1 MDWMTPTR
9 RSSLERL
16 AAIQRAPTTP
26 ERSRTHHA
34 FEERRPFSFSARGR
48 RLTLGPA
55 AVPTPPIHTLFKPDW
70 LTERPMT
77 HEPATQRHFGRLQ
90 RLDLNTLWPDDAAFA
105 TWLAL
110 PETVAELGQAL
121 ALPLAPFSAPDAA
134 SAAVLRDPSTGHA
147 AVVGGTPGQPPATQ
161 LAGLLATAAEV
172 DAATIAWVADHFA
185 PGQLRSLAWLDSVT
199 GPATRF
205 AALTLEMWCIDDSPP
220 APRFTLVALG

>member
-26 ERSRTHHA
+26 EHSRTYHA
-34 FEERRPFSFSARGR
+34 FEERRPFTFSAHGRG
-48 RLTLGPA
+48 LALGPA
-55 AVPTPPIHTLFKPDW
+55 AVPTPPVHTLFKPDW

-77 HEPATQRHFGRLQ
+77 QEPATHRHFGRLQ

-121 ALPLAPFSAPDAA
+121 ALPLAPSGAPDSA

-147 AVVGGTPGQPPATQ
+147 AVIGGTPGQPPATQ
-161 LAGLLATAAEV
+161 LAGLLATAAEF
-172 DAATIAWVADHFA
+172 DATTIAWVAADFS
-185 PGQLRSLAWLDSVT
+185 PRQLRSLAWLDSVT
-199 GPATRF
+199 GPGTRF
-205 AALTLEMWCIDDSPP
+205 AALALEMWCIDDSPP
-220 APRFTLVALG
+220 APRFTLVTLR